1 MNSTKEQKTTLCKM
15 QSPDGTIKII
25 RIVLPTSIN
34 QSPEKVDEFL
44 KKINSENTFVALSS
58 SEAIEFAVSCHRENE
73 ELKKELK
80 SLKEA
85 LNDVKKI
92 VMAQDQNKP
101 QKDQETDSKSDNPNA
116 YKFERCS
123 KKAKLEDQSEQI
135 QKLNLIIKEL
145 KKDVQKQTQ
154 MIKNVNEVNLKLCQ
168 ENSDLKYGG
177 Q

>member
-1 MNSTKEQKTTLCKM
+1 MNSTKEQKATLCKM

-34 QSPEKVDEFL
+34 QSPEKVEEFL

-101 QKDQETDSKSDNPNA
+101 QKDQETDTNAGHSDQPP
-116 YKFERCS
+116 
-123 KKAKLEDQSEQI
+123 KKTKLEEQNEEI
-135 QKLNLIIKEL
+135 EKLNQIIKDL
-145 KKDVQKQTQ
+145 KKDAQKHTEV
-154 MIKNVNEVNLKLCQ
+154 IKNLKEDNIKLYTEVTG
-168 ENSDLKYGG
+168 LKYGG